1 MSAMTTKPQKKWR
14 CNFMKKKQ
22 LIEENRDLKRRLQF
36 FIMITELNKTP
47 IPEELYKKY
56 ACIKKEDGSIHKF
69 FPRSDFKHWENRKE
83 SEQLREIGAKNG
95 AFL

>member
-1 MSAMTTKPQKKWR
+1 
-14 CNFMKKKQ
+14 MKKKQ

-56 ACIKKEDGSIHKF
+56 ACIKKEDGSIHEF
-69 FPRSDFKHWENRKE
+69 FPKSDFGLWENEKE
-83 SEQLREIGAKNG
+83 YLKLREIGERNG